1 VTQFTIPTELLPDVI
16 EGGDIQCFLL
26 FTETVPS
33 GAYID
38 SDQINSLKNYGGPD
52 VRFFFMPPQHL
63 RCGGI

>member
-1 VTQFTIPTELLPDVI
+1 MTQLTVPSELLPDVTV
-16 EGGDIQCFLL
+16 GGDIQCYLL

-52 VRFFFMPPQHL
+52 VRIFYSHFFL
-63 RCGGI
+63 